1 MGQAAR
7 VLDQET
13 QALHDLEGKYLTFTL
28 ANEDYGLEILKVRE
42 IIGMLDITAIPQ
54 APSFF
59 KGVINLRGRVI
70 PVVDLRLKF
79 GLPPMEYGER
89 TCIIVVEVKT
99 ELGPVQMGVVVDTVS
114 EVVNVNGADIESPPS
129 FGARLDTRY
138 ILGLAKARGTIKI
151 LLDIDRVMGSQELV
165 ALKDLSS

>member
-7 VLDQET
+7 VIDQES

-28 ANEDYGLEILKVRE
+28 ADEDFGLEILKVRE
-42 IIGMLDITAIPQ
+42 IIGMLDITHIPQ
-54 APSFF
+54 TPSFF

-79 GLPPMEYGER
+79 GLPTMEYGER

-99 ELGPVQMGVVVDTVS
+99 EMGSVHMGVVVDTVS
-114 EVVNVNGADIESPPS
+114 EVVNVNGADIEPPPS
-129 FGARLDTRY
+129 FGSRLDTRY
-138 ILGLAKARGTIKI
+138 ILGLAKARGSIKI
-151 LLDIDRVMGSQELV
+151 LLDIDRVMGARDLAVLEEL
-165 ALKDLSS
+165 AT

>member
-7 VLDQET
+7 VIDQES

-28 ANEDYGLEILKVRE
+28 ADEDFGLEIPKVRE

-54 APSFF
+54 TPSFF

-79 GLPPMEYGER
+79 GLPTMEYGER

-99 ELGPVQMGVVVDTVS
+99 EMGSVQMGVVVDTVS
-114 EVVNVNGADIESPPS
+114 EVVNVNGADIEPPPT
-129 FGARLDTRY
+129 FGSRLDTRY
-138 ILGLAKARGTIKI
+138 ILGLAKARGSIKI
-151 LLDIDRVMGSQELV
+151 LLDIDRVMEARDLAVIEELGT
-165 ALKDLSS
+165 

>member
-7 VLDQET
+7 VIDQES

-28 ANEDYGLEILKVRE
+28 ADEDFGLEILKVRE

-54 APSFF
+54 TPSFF
-59 KGVINLRGRVI
+59 IGVINLRGRVI

-79 GLPPMEYGER
+79 GLPTMEYGER

-99 ELGPVQMGVVVDTVS
+99 EMGSVQMGVVVDTVS
-114 EVVNVNGADIESPPS
+114 EVVNVNGADIEPPPS
-129 FGARLDTRY
+129 FGSRLDTRY
-138 ILGLAKARGTIKI
+138 ILGLAKARGSIKI
-151 LLDIDRVMGSQELV
+151 LLDIDRVMEARDLAVLEELGT
-165 ALKDLSS
+165 

>member
-7 VLDQET
+7 VIEQES

-28 ANEDYGLEILKVRE
+28 ADEDFGLEILKVRE

-54 APSFF
+54 TPSFF

-79 GLPPMEYGER
+79 GLPAMEYGER

-99 ELGPVQMGVVVDTVS
+99 EMGPVQMGVVVDTVS
-114 EVVNVNGADIESPPS
+114 EVFNVNGADIEPSPS
-129 FGARLDTRY
+129 FGSRLDTRY
-138 ILGLAKARGTIKI
+138 ILGLAKARGSIKI
-151 LLDIDRVMGSQELV
+151 LLDIDRVMESRDLAVLEEL
-165 ALKDLSS
+165 AN